1 MLFGPMYWVFLG
13 PALLLGLWAQLMVK
27 SAYAKMSRVAA
38 SSGLTGAQAAARIL
52 RDAGCDEVGIE
63 VSHGWLSDHYD
74 PRHKV
79 LRLSREVY
87 AGRSI
92 AAVGIAAHEAGHA
105 IQDARRYAPLVV
117 RNAIV
122 PVAGLGSNLAI
133 ALIVLGVILAITQLA
148 WVGVMLFASV
158 VVFQLVNLPV
168 EFDASRRARD
178 ELVRSGVIAV
188 QEDAAVAKVL
198 NAAALTYV
206 AATLTAVLQLIY
218 FISLVSGRRD

>member
-148 WVGVMLFASV
+148 WVGVILFASV

>member
-1 MLFGPMYWVFLG
+1 MLFNPMYWIFLG
-13 PALLLGLWAQLMVK
+13 PALLLGIWAQIKVK
-27 SAYAKMSRVAA
+27 SAYAQMSRVPAR
-38 SSGLTGAQAAARIL
+38 SGVTGAQAAARLL
-52 RDAGCDEVGIE
+52 RDAGCTDVGIE

-133 ALIVLGVILAITQLA
+133 VLIVLGVILAITQLA
-148 WVGVMLFASV
+148 WVGVILFASV
-158 VVFQLVNLPV
+158 VAFQLVNLPV

-178 ELVRSGVIAV
+178 ELVRTGVVSV

-206 AATLTAVLQLIY
+206 AATLTAILQLIY

>member
-1 MLFGPMYWVFLG
+1 MLFNPMYWIFLG

-38 SSGLTGAQAAARIL
+38 SSGLTGAQAAARLL
-52 RDAGCDEVGIE
+52 RDAGCDDVGIE

-105 IQDARRYAPLVV
+105 MQDARRYAPLVV

-133 ALIVLGVILAITQLA
+133 ILIVLGVILAMTQLA
-148 WVGVMLFASV
+148 WVGVILFASV

-178 ELVRSGVIAV
+178 ELVRSGVIAL

-206 AATLTAVLQLIY
+206 AATLTAILQLIY

>member
-1 MLFGPMYWVFLG
+1 MIFDPMYWIFLG

-27 SAYAKMSRVAA
+27 SAYAKMSRVQA
-38 SSGLTGAQAAARIL
+38 SSGLTGAQAASRIL
-52 RDAGCDEVGIE
+52 SDAGCRDVGIE

-105 IQDARRYAPLVV
+105 IQDARRYSPLVV

-133 ALIVLGVILAITQLA
+133 LLIIAGVILAMTQLA
-148 WVGVMLFASV
+148 WAGVILFASV

-178 ELVRSGVIAV
+178 ELVRSGVVSV

>member
-38 SSGLTGAQAAARIL
+38 SSGLTGAHAAARIL

-148 WVGVMLFASV
+148 WVGVILFASV